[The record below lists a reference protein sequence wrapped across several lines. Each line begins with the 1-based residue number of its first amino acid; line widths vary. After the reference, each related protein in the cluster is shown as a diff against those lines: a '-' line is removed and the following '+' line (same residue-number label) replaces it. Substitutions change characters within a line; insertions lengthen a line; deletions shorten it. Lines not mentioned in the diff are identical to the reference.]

1 MSIGAA
7 MIIKRGECG
16 ELERCLN
23 SLDGHVAEIVAVVDP
38 APMDGDRTDEILAS
52 HGAREILLP
61 WPKDYSAARNE
72 SLRHI
77 SADWVLVIDTD
88 EYIREFDVDEALLS
102 SDIYRVTRE
111 NEYKEEDKAMLGIE
125 RITRFFRNGL
135 FHYEGRVHEQVV
147 SDTGDPY
154 SAKDICITLGHTGYV
169 DRAQMLEKSV
179 LYRDLLYQMTKE
191 DGEDP
196 YLYFQIGRTYYVE
209 KNYIDAAAAFEKAID
224 TGADTKDEYV
234 ESLIETYGYCLLEL
248 GRSKDALAL
257 TGFDEYADSADYH
270 FMNGL
275 IYMNNASF
283 DKAVSEFETATSCKK
298 VAVSGTDSYAAY
310 YNCGVIYEV
319 LGDKVRAADYYRKSG
334 DYPPAIAG
342 LSRL

>member
-1 MSIGAA
+1 
-7 MIIKRGECG
+7 MIIKRGECD
-16 ELERCLN
+16 ELERCLK
-23 SLDGHVAEIVAVVDP
+23 SLDGYVTEITAVVDP
-38 APMDGDRTDEILAS
+38 TPVPGDRTDEILAA
-52 HGAREILLP
+52 HGAKEILFP
-61 WPKDYSAARNE
+61 WPKDYSLARNE

-77 SADWVLVIDTD
+77 STDWVLVIDTD
-88 EYIREFDVDEALLS
+88 EYVREFDVDESVLS

-111 NEYKEEDKAMLGIE
+111 NEYTEEDNAMLNIE

-135 FHYEGRVHEQVV
+135 FHYEGKVHEQVV
-147 SDTGDPY
+147 SNTGKPY
-154 SAKDICITLGHTGYV
+154 FAKNIRITLGHTGYT
-169 DRAQMLEKSV
+169 DREQMLGKSA
-179 LYRDLLYQMTKE
+179 LYRDLLYQMTEE
-191 DGEDP
+191 DGDDP

-209 KNYIDAAAAFEKAID
+209 KNYSEAAAAFEKAIAA
-224 TGADTKDEYV
+224 GADTRDEYV

-257 TGFDEYADSADYH
+257 TGFDEYEGSADYH
-270 FMNGL
+270 FLNGL

-298 VAVSGTDSYAAY
+298 VAVSGTGSYAAF

-319 LGDKVRAADYYRKSG
+319 LGDKERAAGYYRKAG
-334 DYPPAIAG
+334 DYLPAVAG

>member
-1 MSIGAA
+1 
-7 MIIKRGECG
+7 MIIKRGECE
-16 ELERCLN
+16 ELERCLR
-23 SLDGHVAEIVAVVDP
+23 SLDGIVSEVVAVVDP
-38 APMDGDRTDEILAS
+38 APMDGDRTDEILAA
-52 HGAREILLP
+52 HGAKEVLLS

-72 SLRHI
+72 SLRHTT
-77 SADWVLVIDTD
+77 ADWVLVIDTD
-88 EYIREFDVDEALLS
+88 EYIREFNVDESVLD

-111 NEYKEEDKAMLGIE
+111 NEYTEEDKAMLGIE

-135 FHYEGRVHEQVV
+135 FHYEGKVHEQVV
-147 SDTGDPY
+147 SDTGEPY

-169 DRAQMLEKSV
+169 DRTHMLEKSV
-179 LYRDLLYQMTKE
+179 LYRDLLCQMIKE
-191 DGEDP
+191 EGDDP

-209 KNYIDAAAAFEKAID
+209 KNYKEAADSFEKAIEA
-224 TGADTKDEYV
+224 GADTKDEYV

-248 GRSKDALAL
+248 GRSKEALAL
-257 TGFDEYADSADYH
+257 TGFDEYEDSADYH
-270 FMNGL
+270 FLNGL
-275 IYMNNASF
+275 IYMNNAGF

-319 LGDKVRAADYYRKSG
+319 LGDTERAADYYRRAG
-334 DYPPAIAG
+334 DYPPAVTG